1 MKVMKFGGS
10 SLKSG
15 EGMRRVCKII
25 SSDGELKV
33 VVVSALSGVTEELI
47 QFMSQLRKEDEIETF
62 IKGMEDKHIALLA
75 ESVDNDTIKKEACA
89 KIKDKLV
96 RLERALYGFV
106 YLEELTPR
114 TKDIIQSL
122 GERLSV
128 VLVAATLQDMGVKA
142 VPIDADDL
150 GIITDGLYGG
160 ASAILDATAKNICP
174 RLRQM
179 FDRGETPVVTGFF
192 GRTVDGHVTIFGRNG
207 SDYSAAVV
215 ANALNADALE
225 IWKDVDGFMSVDP
238 KIVKEAVPIDSLSY
252 DEAAELSYFGA
263 QVLHPRT
270 VEPAR
275 MKNITIFVK
284 NVFRPELR
292 GTAIKPSGVQ
302 KVQGIKSISFM
313 KNMSIIKIYGAG
325 AGTKTGVISEISS
338 KLTDAGVNIYS
349 AATSQTCVAFLIAKP
364 DLHMAQRTLE
374 TSKKGVIE
382 RIETTDDVALLCVV
396 GEGLGY
402 EKGIA
407 ARVFTAVAKEGVSV
421 NMISAGASLVAY
433 HFTVDKKDLE
443 RTTRAIHVE
452 FFHKAA

>member
-15 EGMRRVCKII
+15 EAMKRVCKII
-25 SSDGELKV
+25 SSDSELKV

-47 QFMSQLRKEDEIETF
+47 QFISQLRKEDEIEAF
-62 IKGMEDKHIALLA
+62 IKGMEDKHIALLTD
-75 ESVDNDTIKKEACA
+75 SVDSETIQKEASA
-89 KIKDKLV
+89 KIKDKLT

-114 TKDIIQSL
+114 TKDLIQSL

-128 VLVAATLQDMGVKA
+128 IVVAASLQDMGVKA
-142 VPIDADDL
+142 VAIDADEL
-150 GIITDGLYGG
+150 GIITDGVYGG
-160 ASAILDATAKNICP
+160 ASAVLDATAKNICP
-174 RLRQM
+174 RLRHM

-192 GRTVDGHVTIFGRNG
+192 GRTIEGHVTIFGRNG

-215 ANALNADALE
+215 ANALNADSLE

-275 MKNITIFVK
+275 MKNITIYVK

-349 AATSQTCVAFLIAKP
+349 AATSQTCVAFLIAKH
-364 DLHMAQRTLE
+364 DLTMAQRALE
-374 TSKKGVIE
+374 ASKKGVIE

-443 RTTRAIHVE
+443 RTTKAIHVE
-452 FFHKAA
+452 FFHRAG

>member
-15 EGMRRVCKII
+15 EAMKRVCKII
-25 SSDGELKV
+25 ASGDELKV

-47 QFMSQLRKEDEIETF
+47 QFIGQLRREDEIEAF
-62 IKGMEDKHIALLA
+62 INGMEAKHIALLR
-75 ESVDNDTIKKEACA
+75 ESVESETVRKEACA
-89 KIKDKLV
+89 KIKDKLM

-142 VPIDADDL
+142 VAIDADEL
-150 GIITDGLYGG
+150 GIITDGVYGS
-160 ASAILDATAKNICP
+160 ASAVMDATAKNICP
-174 RLRQM
+174 KIRQM
-179 FDRGETPVVTGFF
+179 FDRGETPVITGFF
-192 GRTVDGHVTIFGRNG
+192 GRTAEGHVTIFGRNG

-215 ANALNADALE
+215 ANALNADSLE

-238 KIVKEAVPIDSLSY
+238 KIVKEAVAIDHLSY

-270 VEPAR
+270 VEPVR
-275 MKNITIFVK
+275 QKNITIYVR
-284 NVFRPELR
+284 NVFKPELK

-313 KNMSIIKIYGAG
+313 KNLTIIKIYGAG
-325 AGTKTGVISEISS
+325 AGYKTGVISDISS
-338 KLTDAGVNIYS
+338 KLTEAGVNILS
-349 AATSQTCVAFLIAKP
+349 AATSQTCVAFLISKN
-364 DLHMAQRTLE
+364 DMHIAQRALE
-374 TSKKGVIE
+374 TSRKGVIE
-382 RIETTDDVALLCVV
+382 RIETTEEVALLCVV

-443 RTTRAIHVE
+443 RTIKAIHNE
-452 FFHKAA
+452 FFHRAG